1 MYNRKQRRK
10 IEKDLGLLKEFKKL
24 SPEAKKEVQKRK
36 REMGNQIH
44 LKNVQERN
52 HNLEM
57 ADAER
62 EAKILQ
68 SLIASGMTEEE
79 AMRVLEKNRQVQEK
93 REMKRE
99 AKKK

>member
-10 IEKDLGLLKEFKKL
+10 IEKELGLLKEFKKL
-24 SPEAKKEVQKRK
+24 SPEGKKEVQKRK
-36 REMGNQIH
+36 RDAGIQIH

-57 ADAER
+57 ASAER
-62 EAKILQ
+62 EAKMIQ
-68 SLIASGMTEEE
+68 SLIESGKSEEE
-79 AMRVLEKNRQVQEK
+79 VMRMIENNRRVQEK
-93 REMKRE
+93 KNLKLA